1 MRKLSELLKYPRD
14 QMRLWPMVHRTN
26 QTLRPSLI
34 DMEGD
39 IDRAI
44 IELTE
49 YYDDTVMTAFL
60 EVMDPGSTPST
71 IRMTAVDRYS
81 YKFAAVTEIIV

>member
-1 MRKLSELLKYPRD
+1 MI
-14 QMRLWPMVHRTN
+14 HRTN

-39 IDRAI
+39 IDTAI
-44 IELTE
+44 VELTE

-60 EVMDPGSTPST
+60 EVMDPGFTPST
-71 IRMTAVDRYS
+71 VRMTDVDKYS
-81 YKFAAVTEIIV
+81 H

>member
-1 MRKLSELLKYPRD
+1 
-14 QMRLWPMVHRTN
+14 MRLWPMVHRTN

-39 IDRAI
+39 IDKAI

-49 YYDDTVMTAFL
+49 NAAVMTVFL

-81 YKFAAVTEIIV
+81 YKLNFFDILSVLYVACKFAALTEIIV

>member
-1 MRKLSELLKYPRD
+1 
-14 QMRLWPMVHRTN
+14 
-26 QTLRPSLI
+26 
-34 DMEGD
+34 MEGD
-39 IDRAI
+39 IDKAI

-49 YYDDTVMTAFL
+49 NAAVMTVFL

-81 YKFAAVTEIIV
+81 YKFAAVMEIIV

>member
-1 MRKLSELLKYPRD
+1 
-14 QMRLWPMVHRTN
+14 MVHRTN

-39 IDRAI
+39 IDKAI

-49 YYDDTVMTAFL
+49 NAAVMTAFL
-60 EVMDPGSTPST
+60 EVLDPDSTPST
-71 IRMTAVDRYS
+71 LHTIIRMTDVDKYS
-81 YKFAAVTEIIV
+81 H